1 MIYLKG
7 IQIYHFYI
15 ITFILIIIYFIIKY
29 YNKKN
34 KTFYFRDI
42 PKIPSSVMSYYVN
55 GKIDDRTIWL
65 TILDLISKN
74 YYKIEKIKNK
84 YYLKWQKG
92 KLFEFDDYDLT
103 ESEKL
108 LIKFINSIIYEKKDV
123 SIDILDDYMKTD
135 LNFNKKINR
144 FYSRFRYETKD
155 KYGILR
161 KENNYFLAFLLVIIY
176 TIMIFNVVN
185 ITSLIATIYY
195 AIFVILICLVLK
207 NINLSIKG
215 LVNIILLL
223 FTLFL
228 IIIPIFPTFV
238 MNKLLLITLFNPFL
252 FLDVTAILKIQFYTE
267 KQKEIGKQILGLKNF
282 LEYFSTMDKKSL
294 EYINLFDKYYAVA
307 VALGVK
313 LENPH
318 PGLNYDDSSLDTLN
332 SIEFIEMLFSPIL
345 K

>member
-42 PKIPSSVMSYYVN
+42 PKIPSAVMSYYVN

-92 KLFEFDDYDLT
+92 KLFEFDDYDLI

-223 FTLFL
+223 FTFYFL
-228 IIIPIFPTFV
+228 
-238 MNKLLLITLFNPFL
+238 L
-252 FLDVTAILKIQFYTE
+252 
-267 KQKEIGKQILGLKNF
+267 
-282 LEYFSTMDKKSL
+282 YF
-294 EYINLFDKYYAVA
+294 
-307 VALGVK
+307 
-313 LENPH
+313 
-318 PGLNYDDSSLDTLN
+318 
-332 SIEFIEMLFSPIL
+332 
-345 K
+345 